1 MKKDVSKYTIYAI
14 FITLFFASLVSVIP
28 HFTNLKINELIASI
42 FRWAF
47 IASMIWYGYQ
57 KKSLTAWIL
66 ISMLIGAE
74 VGNDFPEF
82 AVNLKVVSKIFIKLI
97 KTIIGPLLF
106 STLVAG
112 IAGHSDLKQVGR
124 MGWKSLL
131 YFEVVTTIALFIG
144 LFFANWIKPG
154 EGIMQMPGTHE
165 ELPQATSQTWQ
176 EVLLHIFP
184 ENIAKSIAEGQ
195 TLQIVVF
202 SVLFGIGVAMLSH
215 KKREKVVGAVELLS
229 EVMFKFTAIVMYFA
243 PFAVGSAIAVT
254 VGHMG
259 FEVLKNLALLLMTLY
274 LALTAFI
281 GLVLVPVMLIIKVPV
296 VKFIKN
302 ISEPL
307 SIAFA
312 TTSSE
317 SALPKA
323 MEQMER
329 FGVPRHIV
337 SFVMP
342 TGYSFNLDGS
352 TLYLSLAAIFVAQAA
367 QVDFPVSQQIIML
380 FTLMLTSKGVAGV
393 PRATLVILL
402 GTLASFGLPEWP
414 VLLIIGIDELMDMAR
429 TTVNVFGNCLATTV
443 VARWEGELDDE
454 KMHTEPVI
462 D

>member
-1 MKKDVSKYTIYAI
+1 MKNKLVLLNVGLFTLNAIAIVAVSLLNID
-14 FITLFFASLVSVIP
+14 
-28 HFTNLKINELIASI
+28 INTTFLLIL
-42 FRWAF
+42 RYLF
-47 IASMIWYGYQ
+47 IASMIAYGFQ

-74 VGNDFPEF
+74 IGNDFPAF
-82 AVNLKVVSKIFIKLI
+82 AVELKLVSKIFIKLI

-106 STLVAG
+106 ATLVGG

-144 LFFANWIKPG
+144 LFFANLIQPGAGIKA
-154 EGIMQMPGTHE
+154 MPNTNE
-165 ELPQATSQTWQ
+165 ALPEVQAKTWQ
-176 EVLLHIFP
+176 EILVHVFP
-184 ENIAKSIAEGQ
+184 DNIAKSIADGE
-195 TLQIVVF
+195 TLQIVIF
-202 SVLFGIGVAMLSH
+202 SVLFGIGLAMLPSNR
-215 KKREKVVGAVELLS
+215 KEKMVDWVENLS
-229 EVMFKFTAIVMYFA
+229 EVMFKFTSIVMYFA

-259 FEVLKNLALLLMTLY
+259 FEILKNLGLLLLSLY
-274 LALTAFI
+274 LALIVFI
-281 GLVLVPVMLIIKVPV
+281 LVVLVPVMLIIKVPII
-296 VKFIKN
+296 KFFKN

-323 MEQMER
+323 MERMEK

-352 TLYLSLAAIFVAQAA
+352 TLYLSLAAIF
-367 QVDFPVSQQIIML
+367 
-380 FTLMLTSKGVAGV
+380 
-393 PRATLVILL
+393 
-402 GTLASFGLPEWP
+402 
-414 VLLIIGIDELMDMAR
+414 
-429 TTVNVFGNCLATTV
+429 
-443 VARWEGELDDE
+443 GELNLISC
-454 KMHTEPVI
+454 V
-462 D
+462 